1 MSLTVK
7 KVLCNIEYH
16 TSYFTCILIYYDD
29 VMSQEDVRQLLLEL
43 GGEATVSDLS
53 ELARNVFSDRKLHT
67 YVNGRLQSMEKKGM
81 VEKVNEYKKKWRLT
95 QKGKLNS
102 ITSPV
107 DEIDVIVDENDLE
120 QRGLSL
126 VNLVG
131 SLHLEQNFDLSA
143 LSTDI
148 GKTEYHPETYPS
160 MIYRPFEDR
169 SISVLTPSSGRLSI
183 VGARSKQE
191 LIDGADDFL
200 ATLSSLNIEIKV
212 TSSDILIQNIVV
224 NYDLGREFDLSAV
237 AVAFGLN
244 DVEYEPAQFSGL
256 IYRSHVGSST
266 VLMFASGKVVV
277 TGASTY
283 SGIIQ
288 AQDEL
293 HERLEEIGVEL

>member
-1 MSLTVK
+1 
-7 KVLCNIEYH
+7 
-16 TSYFTCILIYYDD
+16 
-29 VMSQEDVRQLLLEL
+29 MSQEDVRQLLLEL

-293 HERLEEIGVEL
+293 HERLEEIGIEL

>member
-1 MSLTVK
+1 MTVK

>member
-1 MSLTVK
+1 
-7 KVLCNIEYH
+7 
-16 TSYFTCILIYYDD
+16 
-29 VMSQEDVRQLLLEL
+29 MSQEDVRQLLLEL

-293 HERLEEIGVEL
+293 HERLEEIGVELWIEATDE

>member
-1 MSLTVK
+1 
-7 KVLCNIEYH
+7 
-16 TSYFTCILIYYDD
+16 
-29 VMSQEDVRQLLLEL
+29 MSQEDVRQLLLEL

-293 HERLEEIGVEL
+293 HERLEEIGIELWIEATDE